1 MVKKSGRPTKY
12 TVDYF
17 PHFVSENKTVK
28 ILEYK
33 FGARGYAGYYKLLE
47 LIGDTECHRVSFN
60 KTADQ
65 FYALHRTGMIEDE
78 FTEMIDLLI
87 GLGKVDKELWNTEKV
102 IWIDDFVTSLSAVY
116 HKRKRPLPT
125 KDCAIFDTE
134 NPISVTET
142 LISGTSNSQYS
153 IVKESKEEESEAKDM
168 TPPPQFDLE
177 SYSKQY
183 PTLDVELSF
192 ERYKLHCKE
201 KHKPLSDK
209 GFNLWVRGDMN
220 SGWNQKTASEV
231 DKSNEFVTMYCLKGH
246 DTKQVKQIKADNT
259 FCETCKEQMV
269 YEYEFRHNRGVSR

>member
-1 MVKKSGRPTKY
+1 MAGDVGRPQKN

-28 ILEYK
+28 ILEHK
-33 FGARGYAGYYKLLE
+33 LGAKGYAGYYKLLE
-47 LIGDTECHRVSFN
+47 LIGDTECHRVGFN
-60 KTADQ
+60 KPIDQ
-65 FYALHRTGMIEDE
+65 LYALHRTDMIEDE
-78 FTEMIDLLI
+78 FIDMIDLLI
-87 GLGKVDKELWNTEKV
+87 SLGKVDEELWKSEKV

-125 KDCAIFDTE
+125 KDGAISVTE

-231 DKSNEFVTMYCLKGH
+231 DKSNEFVTLYCPNGH
-246 DTKQVKQIKADNT
+246 MKKQADINKT
-259 FCETCKEQMV
+259 WDYFCDICKEPMIEK
-269 YEYEFRHNRGVSR
+269 YELLHNKGV